1 MPLTDLATRFT
12 IRLSA
17 IDVSRNCDR
26 RYRIERSID
35 LFGEQIIELSWGR
48 AGSRKK
54 IKLLSAPSE
63 SEAISMVRAVLAKRD
78 RAPDRIGVRYRSE
91 VE

>member
-1 MPLTDLATRFT
+1 MPLTDLATGFS

-17 IDVSRNCDR
+17 IDAPRSCDR

-35 LFGEQIIELSWGR
+35 LFGEQIVELSWGR
-48 AGSRKK
+48 AGSRKQ
-54 IKLLSAPSE
+54 IKRLSAPSE
-63 SEAISMVRAVLAKRD
+63 SEAFSMVRAALAKRD
-78 RAPDRIGVRYRSE
+78 RAPDRIGVRYQPE